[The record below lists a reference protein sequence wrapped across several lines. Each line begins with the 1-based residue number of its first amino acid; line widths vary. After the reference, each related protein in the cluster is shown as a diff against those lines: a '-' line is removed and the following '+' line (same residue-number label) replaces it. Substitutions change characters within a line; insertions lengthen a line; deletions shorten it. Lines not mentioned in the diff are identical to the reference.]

1 MCNHYVAA
9 HTSIKHSPCMVALQK
24 FATFKRRVP
33 QGQAL
38 EHTTKQN
45 HQLASPA
52 TAQTCT
58 TVQRPLRRA
67 HEAAKP
73 RAAKLRRRRRRR
85 N

>member
-1 MCNHYVAA
+1 MRNHYVVA
-9 HTSIKHSPCMVALQK
+9 HTFIKHSPCMVAPQK

-38 EHTTKQN
+38 GHTIKQN

-58 TVQRPLRRA
+58 AAQRPLRS
-67 HEAAKP
+67 
-73 RAAKLRRRRRRR
+73 
-85 N
+85 